1 MALSGGIKL
10 VLVLCAIAVAGVLL
24 MVAGGW
30 YWWTQHSRDFF
41 ESSRTVMDEGRTAGR
56 RLDEPACLA
65 LAIDRHRRQGS
76 NSMTA
81 AVRNN
86 LWLAGCLETSRPQ
99 PRFCEGVPS
108 YESPVAVGAWAGLAC
123 AQQGISDPYCGNL
136 YSNVAKYCSSSRRED
151 RMPGTRK
158 G

>member
-1 MALSGGIKL
+1 MALSGGARL
-10 VLVLCAIAVAGVLL
+10 VLVLLAIA
-24 MVAGGW
+24 AGGVALMTAGAW
-30 YWWTQHSRDFF
+30 YWWTNHSQEFLD
-41 ESSRTVMDEGRTAGR
+41 SGKAVMLEGRAAGR

-65 LAIDRHRRQGS
+65 IAVDRHRREGGG
-76 NSMTA
+76 SMTA

-99 PRFCEGVPS
+99 RQFCEGVPS
-108 YESPVAVGAWAGLAC
+108 YDSPVAVGTWAGLAC

-136 YSNVAKYCSSSRRED
+136 YSNVAKYCSSSRRKD
-151 RMPGTRK
+151 RMPGMLE